1 MSPEPT
7 DEELRA
13 FISAMLSNL
22 DRQLRENDV
31 VDDAIRSQREL
42 WVALYRASRG
52 LDDAGANDGDPP
64 S

>member
-1 MSPEPT
+1 MDPEPT

-22 DRQLRENDV
+22 DKQLREPAVIDE
-31 VDDAIRSQREL
+31 AIRDHRDQ
-42 WVALYRASRG
+42 WVLLYHAGRG
-52 LDDAGANDGDPP
+52 TDTPDVP